1 MTVELNQ
8 LVQYLDYY
16 LNSNEFKDFAP
27 NGLQVEGKSQVNTL
41 VTGVTASQALIEAAI
56 KQQADAILVHH
67 GYFWKNENPCITGM
81 KRNRLKLLLD
91 NDISLI
97 GYHLPLDVH
106 NRVGNNTLLA
116 NKLGIIIDTTLNPND
131 PSVVGLQGHL
141 PVPVTVTEFAEKV
154 AQLLNRKPQVVDSGK
169 PIQKIGLCTG
179 GGQGYIDEAIASGVD
194 LYLTGEASEQTFHSA
209 VENGISFIAAGH
221 HATECF
227 GVEAL
232 GNYLAKTFG
241 LEHYFIDIN
250 NPF

>member
-1 MTVELNQ
+1 MTVELDQ

-16 LNSNEFKDFAP
+16 LNSNQFKDYCP
-27 NGLQVEGKSQVNTL
+27 NGLQVEGKPQINKL

-56 KQQADAILVHH
+56 AQHADAILVHH
-67 GYFWKNENPCITGM
+67 GYFWKNENPCIVGI
-81 KRNRLKLLLD
+81 KRSRLKLLLD

-97 GYHLPLDVH
+97 SYHLPLDVH

-116 NKLGIIIDTTLNPND
+116 NKLNIVIDTTLNPNNA
-131 PSVVGLQGHL
+131 SIIGLQGHL
-141 PVPVTVTEFAEKV
+141 PVAISVAEFAEKV
-154 AQLLNRKPQVVDSGK
+154 AQVLNRKPQVVDSGK
-169 PIQKIGLCTG
+169 PIQKIGLCSG

-194 LYLTGEASEQTFHSA
+194 LYLTGEASEQTYHSA
-209 VENGISFIAAGH
+209 IENGISFIAAGH
-221 HATECF
+221 HATERF

-241 LEHYFIDIN
+241 IEHQFIDIN

>member
-1 MTVELNQ
+1 MTVELTQ

-16 LNSNEFKDFAP
+16 LNSSQFKDYAP
-27 NGLQVEGKSQVNTL
+27 NGLQVEGKPQVNKL

-56 KQQADAILVHH
+56 EQQADAILVHH
-67 GYFWKNENPCITGM
+67 GYFWKNENPCIVGM

-106 NRVGNNTLLA
+106 NRVGNNTQLA
-116 NKLGIIIDTTLNPND
+116 NRLGIIVDTTLNPNA
-131 PSVVGLQGHL
+131 PSIIGLQGHL
-141 PVPVTVTEFAEKV
+141 PVAITVADFAQQVERV
-154 AQLLNRKPQVVDSGK
+154 LGRKPQVVDNGR
-169 PIQKIGLCTG
+169 PVQKIGLCTG
-179 GGQGYIDEAIASGVD
+179 GGQGYIDEAIESGVD
-194 LYLTGEASEQTFHSA
+194 LYLTGEASEQTYHSA
-209 VENGISFIAAGH
+209 IENGISFIAAGH
-221 HATECF
+221 HATERF

-241 LEHYFIDIN
+241 LEHHFVDIS